1 MIRQTERLSPL
12 HIARDLR
19 DDGTKPEAIASDVGL
34 THELILLAARRDL
47 QLSRFPLDFE
57 AIRIAMVVLAATP
70 IDARA
75 A

>member
-12 HIARDLR
+12 QVARDLR
-19 DDGTKPEAIASDVGL
+19 DDGTSAEAIASDAGL

-57 AIRIAMVVLAATP
+57 AIRIAMVVLAAPT
-70 IDARA
+70 IDSRA